1 MKRAFRKRG
10 SNHAIKFIYDSII
23 YLKNIKEHKLYSKI
37 RNKRPVKHIG

>member
-1 MKRAFRKRG
+1 MNRAFRKRR

-23 YLKNIKEHKLYSKI
+23 YLKNRKEHNLYSNL